1 MDEICSVQPKNMH
14 SKYLSV
20 VRSVYQ
26 LQESK
31 GVPTMEVSER
41 RLINK
46 SQIELKG
53 LHVNM
58 RKIQKWC
65 IKGNLLDSEHQQAP
79 NFMMLIT
86 YARDCIRSNRHNKLV
101 NSSGTTRVALE
112 RIPSYTLRG
121 DGIKIDHSNYVCTAH
136 WGRRTVMK
144 SNLSY
149 PFSFIF
155 CQGLC
160 VGFETRLGDTYFKTL
175 LFSFLPCLRLKIIV
189 FSQNFMCK
197 GNTK

>member
-53 LHVNM
+53 LHVDM
-58 RKIQKWC
+58 RKIQK
-65 IKGNLLDSEHQQAP
+65 
-79 NFMMLIT
+79 
-86 YARDCIRSNRHNKLV
+86 
-101 NSSGTTRVALE
+101 
-112 RIPSYTLRG
+112 
-121 DGIKIDHSNYVCTAH
+121 
-136 WGRRTVMK
+136 
-144 SNLSY
+144 
-149 PFSFIF
+149 
-155 CQGLC
+155 
-160 VGFETRLGDTYFKTL
+160 
-175 LFSFLPCLRLKIIV
+175 
-189 FSQNFMCK
+189 
-197 GNTK
+197 